1 MTEQLA
7 ITLAIL
13 SLIYKQSVLSF
24 ILYTAVLFYIV

>member
-1 MTEQLA
+1 VTEQLA

-24 ILYTAVLFYIV
+24 VLFTVVLFYIV